1 MPSQGLSTGR
11 GIGRSNARTGLWVT
25 ASCFDLL
32 HAGHVTMLK
41 EAKSKCD
48 YLICCLQVD
57 PSIDRKEKNKP
68 IQSLVERYIQL
79 NAVKYVDEI
88 IPYCSEM
95 DLMEILTTHQI
106 HVRFIGQ
113 EYKQKKFTGSELA
126 IPIHYTSR
134 QHSFS
139 SSELRQRIL
148 A

>member
-1 MPSQGLSTGR
+1 M
-11 GIGRSNARTGLWVT
+11 
-25 ASCFDLL
+25 
-32 HAGHVTMLK
+32 
-41 EAKSKCD
+41 
-48 YLICCLQVD
+48 D

-113 EYKQKKFTGSELA
+113 EYKQKKFTGSELS

>member
-1 MPSQGLSTGR
+1 MPNDI
-11 GIGRSNARTGLWVT
+11 GIT

-41 EAKSKCD
+41 EAKSKCG

-57 PSIDRKEKNKP
+57 PSIERKEKNKP

-88 IPYCSEM
+88 IPYCSEI
-95 DLMEILTTHQI
+95 DLLEILTTRQI
-106 HVRFIGQ
+106 DIRFIGQ
-113 EYKQKKFTGSELA
+113 EYKHKKFTGSELP
-126 IPIHYTSR
+126 IPTHYTSR
-134 QHSFS
+134 QHGFS

-148 A
+148 INR